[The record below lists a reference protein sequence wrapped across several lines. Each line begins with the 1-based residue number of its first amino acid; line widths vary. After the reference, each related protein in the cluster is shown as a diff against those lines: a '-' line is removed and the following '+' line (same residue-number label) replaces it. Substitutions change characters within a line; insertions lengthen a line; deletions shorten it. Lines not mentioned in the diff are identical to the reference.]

1 MIDEGGFNIVLDLKM
16 YVNGEWRDSSDQEK
30 RTIINP
36 ANGKGIAYAPEGTI
50 EDAKYA
56 IEVARTAFDSGIWS
70 ATSTAERAS
79 YLFKIADEIDKN
91 MEELVYLETMDNGKT
106 YREAEGD
113 IGDAAACFRYYAG
126 LITKPDGQTYHVADP
141 MQAMV
146 VREPVGVCG
155 LIVPWNYPLLMSV
168 WKIAPALA
176 AGNTI
181 VFKPSEV
188 TPITATK
195 LFEILEKVG
204 LPKGVANM
212 VMGAGPIVGNEI
224 AASNKVDMISFTG
237 GTKTGKHIMR
247 TAADNMKKISLELGG
262 KSPNIIF
269 ADADFETA
277 IDYALFGIY
286 AGSGQVCSAGS
297 RILVEEKI
305 YDKFVNS
312 FVERAQQINVGPG
325 DNPESEMGPLVSQEH
340 MEKVL
345 RYIEIGKD
353 EGANVA
359 CGGRRIME
367 DGKGDGFF
375 IEPTVFV
382 NVKPDMRIVQEE
394 IFGPVVVIQKFKD
407 EQEAI
412 ELANGTDYGLAGG
425 VFTVDGAKA
434 MRVIRKLR
442 AGITWINSYHPT
454 YNEAPW
460 GGYKQSGIGRSLGT
474 FGLEEFQEIKQININ
489 LEVEPI
495 GWFTNKKNVGVN

>member
-1 MIDEGGFNIVLDLKM
+1 MLDLKM
-16 YVNGEWRDSSDQEK
+16 YVNGEWRESSNQEK

-359 CGGRRIME
+359 CGGSRIME

-495 GWFTNKKNVGVN
+495 GWFANKKNVEVN

>member
-1 MIDEGGFNIVLDLKM
+1 M

-56 IEVARTAFDSGIWS
+56 IEVARMAFDSGIWS

-312 FVERAQQINVGPG
+312 FVERAHQINVGPG

-495 GWFTNKKNVGVN
+495 GWFANKKNVEVN

>member
-1 MIDEGGFNIVLDLKM
+1 MLDLKM

-204 LPKGVANM
+204 IPKGVANM

-495 GWFTNKKNVGVN
+495 GWFANKKNVEVN

>member
-1 MIDEGGFNIVLDLKM
+1 MLDLKM
-16 YVNGEWRDSSDQEK
+16 YLNGEWRDSSNQEK
-30 RTIINP
+30 RPIINP
-36 ANGKGIAYAPEGTI
+36 ANGKVIAYAPEGTI
-50 EDAKYA
+50 KDAKYA
-56 IEVARTAFDSGIWS
+56 IEVARATFDSGIWS
-70 ATSTAERAS
+70 ETSAAERAS

-91 MEELVYLETMDNGKT
+91 LEELARLETMDNGKT

-126 LITKPDGQTYHVADP
+126 MITKPDGQTYHVADP

-195 LFEILEKVG
+195 LFEIIEKVE

-212 VMGAGPIVGNEI
+212 VMGAGPTVGNEI
-224 AASNKVDMISFTG
+224 AASGKIDMISFTG

-277 IDYALFGIY
+277 VDYALFGIY

-297 RILVEEKI
+297 RILVQESV
-305 YDKFVNS
+305 YDRFVNS
-312 FVERAQQINVGPG
+312 FVERAKQINVGPG

-353 EGANVA
+353 EGADIA
-359 CGGRRIME
+359 CGGKRITT
-367 DGKGDGFF
+367 DGKADGFF

-394 IFGPVVVIQKFKD
+394 IFGPVAVIQKFKN

-495 GWFTNKKNVGVN
+495 GWFANKKTVEVK

>member
-1 MIDEGGFNIVLDLKM
+1 M
-16 YVNGEWRDSSDQEK
+16 YVNGEWRESSNQEK

-56 IEVARTAFDSGIWS
+56 IEVARMAFDSGIWS

-394 IFGPVVVIQKFKD
+394 IFGPVVVIQRFKD

-495 GWFTNKKNVGVN
+495 GWFANKKNVEVN